1 MRKAEDL
8 LWIWLLP
15 DAPRETDREVW
26 REHGGKWIIFD
37 RKDRIERLA
46 SHLAPLIDS
55 DEIRS
60 AKYWK
65 KDPSAI
71 CVYSLDR
78 ERDKVLAILSRLD
91 AAGSRVWEYDYAT
104 DKNIRDPF
112 TFLYSWYS
120 KLTTIL
126 RSYGV
131 RGTLALI
138 REILKPH
145 RP

>member
-15 DAPRETDREVW
+15 DLPRETDREEW
-26 REHGGKWIIFD
+26 KRHGGKWIVFD
-37 RKDRIERLA
+37 RKDRIVTLASRLA
-46 SHLAPLIDS
+46 PFIDS
-55 DEIRS
+55 GQITS

-78 ERDKVLAILSRLD
+78 DRDKVLDILTGSG
-91 AAGSRVWEYDYAT
+91 AAARRVWEYDYAMDRNMT
-104 DKNIRDPF
+104 HPV

-120 KLTTIL
+120 KFGTIL
-126 RSYGV
+126 RSYGI
-131 RGTLALI
+131 RGALQLL
-138 REILKPH
+138 REVLKSD
-145 RP
+145 RR

>member
-1 MRKAEDL
+1 MRKTEDL

-15 DAPRETDREVW
+15 DIPREANREEW
-26 REHGGKWIIFD
+26 IRHGGKWIIFD
-37 RKDRIERLA
+37 RKDRIESLA
-46 SHLAPLIDS
+46 FSLAPFIDS
-55 DEIRS
+55 GSIES

-78 ERDKVLAILSRLD
+78 QREKVLEILKRLD
-91 AAGSRVWEYDYAT
+91 AAKSRVWEYDYAME
-104 DKNIRDPF
+104 KNIRDPL

-120 KLTTIL
+120 KFSTIL

-131 RGTLALI
+131 RGTLMLI
-138 REILKPH
+138 REVLKP
-145 RP
+145 RRS